1 MTKIGTTWTRMK
13 SVANDKKPKRITYK
27 SQYGD
32 YGLAGNYDRFAI
44 LNALGKYED
53 IGTVEE
59 IKEWLERGEE

>member
-1 MTKIGTTWTRMK
+1 MVKIIGVK
-13 SVANDKKPKRITYK
+13 LGQHAANDKKPKRITYK

-59 IKEWLERGEE
+59 IKEWLERSEE